1 MINSCRVKQA
11 LIPQKR
17 HCNQESDDVFQ
28 KILKTCLVVSLIVLV
43 ITFEILLTT
52 TLSSSSSLIKSTA
65 TITLKQTKKIIPLL
79 TTTISEA
86 VMTTATAATV
96 SYDDEANSMSVIYTK
111 FINEDQLI
119 LSNLAFANSNNNI
132 IIQCST
138 SRSRVDNRD
147 NNQRRKDKL
156 IHSTFRINQFVIK
169 SLEEEANKRRVS
181 LGSLVNS
188 ILENYVSSE
197 MYFEQLGF
205 LLVSKDFLRK
215 TFNAIPSN
223 NEQNT
228 IDEFAKELGNTVAKE
243 YVSYFF
249 PEVNSR
255 TLVEFLDIWFRR
267 FQCCQHRVTKSSS
280 DIDDITAATTKEL
293 HHIAVN
299 HDININFSIA
309 LKAMMEGFI
318 EPIIKRKVEFKEITS
333 NAISFSFEI

>member
-11 LIPQKR
+11 LVPQKR

-52 TLSSSSSLIKSTA
+52 T
-65 TITLKQTKKIIPLL
+65 
-79 TTTISEA
+79 ISEA

-96 SYDDEANSMSVIYTK
+96 SYDYKANSMSVIYTK

-119 LSNLAFANSNNNI
+119 LSNLAFANSNNI

-228 IDEFAKELGNTVAKE
+228 IEEFAKELGNTVAKE

-280 DIDDITAATTKEL
+280 DIDDITTATAKEL
-293 HHIAVN
+293 HHITVN
-299 HDININFSIA
+299 HDINMNFSIA
-309 LKAMMEGFI
+309 LKAMIEGFI
-318 EPIIKRKVEFKEITS
+318 EPIIKRTVEFKEITS

>member
-11 LIPQKR
+11 LVPQKR

-215 TFNAIPSN
+215 TFNAIPTN

-228 IDEFAKELGNTVAKE
+228 IEEFAKELGNTVAKE

-267 FQCCQHRVTKSSS
+267 FQCCQHRVTKGSS
-280 DIDDITAATTKEL
+280 DIDDITTATTKEL

>member
-249 PEVNSR
+249 PEVNSH

>member
-255 TLVEFLDIWFRR
+255 TLAEFLDIWFRR

>member
-52 TLSSSSSLIKSTA
+52 TLSSSSLIKSTA

-249 PEVNSR
+249 PEVNS
-255 TLVEFLDIWFRR
+255 
-267 FQCCQHRVTKSSS
+267 

>member
-11 LIPQKR
+11 LVPQKR

-96 SYDDEANSMSVIYTK
+96 SYDYKANSMSVIYTK

-119 LSNLAFANSNNNI
+119 LSNLAFANSNNI

-280 DIDDITAATTKEL
+280 DIDDITTATAKEL
-293 HHIAVN
+293 HHITVN
-299 HDININFSIA
+299 HDINMNFSIA
-309 LKAMMEGFI
+309 LKAMIEGFI
-318 EPIIKRKVEFKEITS
+318 EPIIKRTVEFKEITS

>member
-11 LIPQKR
+11 LVPQKR

-52 TLSSSSSLIKSTA
+52 TLSSSSLIKSTA

-96 SYDDEANSMSVIYTK
+96 SYDYKANSMSVIYTK

-119 LSNLAFANSNNNI
+119 LSNLAFANSNNI

-197 MYFEQLGF
+197 MYFEQL
-205 LLVSKDFLRK
+205 
-215 TFNAIPSN
+215 
-223 NEQNT
+223 
-228 IDEFAKELGNTVAKE
+228 
-243 YVSYFF
+243 
-249 PEVNSR
+249 
-255 TLVEFLDIWFRR
+255 
-267 FQCCQHRVTKSSS
+267 
-280 DIDDITAATTKEL
+280 
-293 HHIAVN
+293 
-299 HDININFSIA
+299 
-309 LKAMMEGFI
+309 
-318 EPIIKRKVEFKEITS
+318 
-333 NAISFSFEI
+333 

>member
-52 TLSSSSSLIKSTA
+52 TLSSSSLIKSTA

>member
-11 LIPQKR
+11 LVPQKR

-52 TLSSSSSLIKSTA
+52 TLSSSSLIKSTA

>member
-11 LIPQKR
+11 LVPQKR

-52 TLSSSSSLIKSTA
+52 TLSSSSLIKSTA

-96 SYDDEANSMSVIYTK
+96 SYDYKANSMSVIYTK

-119 LSNLAFANSNNNI
+119 LSNLAFANSNNI

>member
-52 TLSSSSSLIKSTA
+52 TLSSSSLIKSTA

-138 SRSRVDNRD
+138 SRSRVDNRE

>member
-52 TLSSSSSLIKSTA
+52 LSSSSLIKSTA

-228 IDEFAKELGNTVAKE
+228 IEEFAKELGNTVAKE

-249 PEVNSR
+249 PEVNSH